1 MTNIASNYDEFT
13 SLVLNGITNGLNNTE
28 FGKNFTQE
36 LLKKLEQNPNLTVD
50 EWKEIQ
56 SKVLK
61 GFFMLCV
68 SEIPELNKEFKQ
80 HCYEEVKGYYN
91 KDTTGTS
98 SPS

>member
-1 MTNIASNYDEFT
+1 MDYIANNYDEFT

-28 FGKNFTQE
+28 FGKSFTQK
-36 LLKKLEQNPNLTVD
+36 LLKKELERNPDLTVG

-80 HCYEEVKGYYN
+80 HCYEEAKEYCN
-91 KDTTGTS
+91 EDASGT
-98 SPS
+98 

>member
-1 MTNIASNYDEFT
+1 MNNIASNYDEFT
-13 SLVLNGITNGLNNTE
+13 STVLKGITNGLNNTE
-28 FGKNFTQE
+28 FGKNFTRE
-36 LLKKLEQNPNLTVD
+36 LLEKQLEQNPGLTVD

-80 HCYEEVKGYYN
+80 HCFEEVKKIHEEANGA
-91 KDTTGTS
+91 
-98 SPS
+98 

>member
-36 LLKKLEQNPNLTVD
+36 LLKKELEQNPNLTVD

-61 GFFMLCV
+61 LSCW
-68 SEIPELNKEFKQ
+68 K
-80 HCYEEVKGYYN
+80 
-91 KDTTGTS
+91 S
-98 SPS
+98 SRSFPDSYLPICW